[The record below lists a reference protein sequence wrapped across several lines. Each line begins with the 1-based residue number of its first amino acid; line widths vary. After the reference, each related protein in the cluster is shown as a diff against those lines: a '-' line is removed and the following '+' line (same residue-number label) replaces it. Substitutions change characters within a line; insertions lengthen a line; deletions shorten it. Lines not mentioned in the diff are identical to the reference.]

1 MENKPKVFDEFY
13 RVHEAFF
20 DLNFQDEAQKAVY
33 LNFAEDIWEY
43 VSEIYAHNIDALK
56 APLRQRLLEIN
67 TRCSEAQKDHA
78 SEKKAARKLA
88 ELRQDIRTT
97 LALLST
103 DAELEESAIEDLD
116 LRIGDIEDSLD
127 DYL

>member
-1 MENKPKVFDEFY
+1 M
-13 RVHEAFF
+13 
-20 DLNFQDEAQKAVY
+20 VY

-43 VSEIYAHNIDALK
+43 VTEIYAHNIDAMK

-67 TRCSEAQKDHA
+67 DRCAEAQKEQKDD
-78 SEKKAARKLA
+78 KKTARKLN

-97 LALLST
+97 LALLSS
-103 DAELEESAIEDLD
+103 DAELEEAAIEDLD
-116 LRIGDIEDSLD
+116 LRIGDIEDALD